1 MKDRYK
7 REISYMRIS
16 LTDRCNFRCLY
27 CMPEAGIEK
36 CSHDDIISLEEVEK
50 IVRAAATLGI
60 KKIRLTGGEPL
71 VRKGIVS
78 LCEKISKIPGIE
90 EICLTTNGA
99 LFKNYA
105 KDLKDAGVSR
115 INFSLDTLDP
125 EKFKK
130 ISRGG
135 DLKETLAAIDEA
147 IKLGFKVKINAVLI
161 GGFNIEDIEN
171 LVAYTKD
178 HDIQVRFIELMK
190 MGQTIDWEEDKFV
203 SNNIVLEKLPKLEAV
218 KTDGVAKVY
227 RLPGYKGTVG
237 LISPISSC
245 FCQDCNRIRL
255 TADGKLKP
263 CLHSN
268 REISLRGL
276 EGEDLLAA
284 LKEGTYEK
292 DKSHHLVDGTTATKR
307 FMNTIGG

>member
-1 MKDRYK
+1 MKDRYN

-27 CMPEAGIEK
+27 CMPEDGIEK
-36 CSHDDIISLEEVEK
+36 CSHDDIISLEEVEE

-71 VRKGIVS
+71 VRKGLVS

-99 LFKNYA
+99 LFKDYA
-105 KDLKDAGVSR
+105 KDLKDAGVAR
-115 INFSLDTLDP
+115 VNFSLDTLDP
-125 EKFKK
+125 EKFRK
-130 ISRGG
+130 ITRGG
-135 DLKETLAAIDEA
+135 DLEKTLAAIEEA
-147 IKLGFKVKINAVLI
+147 INLGFKVKINVVLI
-161 GGFNIEDIEN
+161 GGFNIDDIEK
-171 LVAYTKD
+171 LAEYTKD

-190 MGQTIDWEEDKFV
+190 MGQTINWDEDKFV
-203 SNNIVLEKLPKLEAV
+203 SNNIVLEKLPDLEAV

-227 RLPGYKGTVG
+227 KLPGYKGTVG

-276 EGEDLLAA
+276 KGDDLVNA
-284 LKEGTYEK
+284 LKEGIYDK
-292 DKSHHLVDGTTATKR
+292 DESHHLIDGTTDTKR

>member
-1 MKDRYK
+1 MKDRYN

-36 CSHDDIISLEEVEK
+36 CSHDEIISLEEVEK

-90 EICLTTNGA
+90 EICITTNGA
-99 LFKNYA
+99 LFKDYA
-105 KDLKDAGVSR
+105 KALKEAGVNR
-115 INFSLDTLDP
+115 VNFSLDSLDP

-130 ISRGG
+130 ITRGG
-135 DLKETLAAIDEA
+135 DLSQTLAGIDEA
-147 IKLGFKVKINAVLI
+147 IRLGFKVKINAVLI
-161 GGFNIEDIEN
+161 GGFNIDDIEK
-171 LVAYTKD
+171 LVEYTKD
-178 HDIQVRFIELMK
+178 QDLQVRFIELMQ
-190 MGQTIDWEEDKFV
+190 MGQTMDWDKESFV
-203 SNNIVLEKLPKLEAV
+203 SNKIVLEKLPQLEAL

-227 RLPGYKGTVG
+227 KIPGYRGTVG

-268 REISLRGL
+268 REISLKGL
-276 EGEDLLAA
+276 EGDDLLEA
-284 LKEGTYEK
+284 LKEGVYQK
-292 DKSHHLVDGTTATKR
+292 DKSHQLVDGTTKTKR